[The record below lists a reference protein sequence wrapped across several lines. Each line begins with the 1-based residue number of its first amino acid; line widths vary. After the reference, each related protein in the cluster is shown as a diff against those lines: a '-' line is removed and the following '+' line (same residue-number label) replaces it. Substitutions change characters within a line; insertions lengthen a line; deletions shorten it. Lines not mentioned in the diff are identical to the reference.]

1 MKGGTGS
8 GQVIRGVEEGK
19 EEVGREELER
29 GGRTVIEGRKKKGR
43 IS

>member
-8 GQVIRGVEEGK
+8 GQVIGRVEEGK

-29 GGRTVIEGRKKKGR
+29 GED
-43 IS
+43 SY